1 MKINWKHLQNQAI
14 NDLGDKYLLGS
25 NAYVIRAYEIVLGED
40 FFRSAVDQYLSG
52 NDAGI
57 FARHMLSEVRSF
69 IAMDYCYE
77 IYQTSKDI
85 DRKSSALELLRW
97 IANEKVLDWIP
108 EFLYHPES
116 DIQNYAVLIIDQMM
130 FKKIISYDDIL
141 PILQQA
147 LNHPRDYIREKIK
160 DFIEF
165 GDVEIQIDN

>member
-14 NDLGDKYLLGS
+14 NDLDDNHSLGS

-40 FFRSAVDQYLSG
+40 FFRSAVDHYLSG
-52 NDAGI
+52 DDAGV

-77 IYQTSKDI
+77 IYQLSQDV

-108 EFLYHPES
+108 EFLYHSES
-116 DIQNYAVLIIDQMM
+116 DIQNCAILIIDQMM
-130 FKKIISYDDIL
+130 FKQIISYDHML
-141 PILQQA
+141 PIIQQA

-160 DFIEF
+160 DFIEP
-165 GDVEIQIDN
+165 I